1 MKGLIFNIKR
11 YAIHDGPGIRITF
24 FMKGCP
30 LSCWWCHNPEGGSPK
45 PQKVERVDRIGE
57 REFRVIEEV
66 GKYYTPGE
74 ILTIAEKERIFME
87 ESDGGITFSGGE
99 PLLQP
104 DFIEESL
111 KLFKKAGI
119 HTTIDT
125 SGYTSDDIIR
135 RVMPFTDLFLFD
147 LKHLD
152 SDKHTEFTGVG
163 NKRIL
168 ENLSLLISEKK
179 KIFLRFPVIPG
190 FNDDENHLKR
200 VRDFASGLDSDSV
213 TGIYLLP
220 YHHIGSS
227 KYKRFKM
234 EYRMGDTGQPSDKRM
249 NELKEYFR
257 ESGLKVKIGG

>member
-30 LSCWWCHNPEGGSPK
+30 LNCWWCHNPEGISPK

-74 ILTIAEKERIFME
+74 ILAIAEKERIFME
-87 ESDGGITFSGGE
+87 ESGGGVTFSGGE
-99 PLLQP
+99 PLMQP

-119 HTTIDT
+119 HTAIDT
-125 SGYTSDDIIR
+125 SGYTSKDVIR
-135 RVMPFTDLFLFD
+135 RVMPLTDLFLFD

-152 SDKHTEFTGVG
+152 SDNHTEFTGVG
-163 NKRIL
+163 NEQIL
-168 ENLSLLISEKK
+168 ENLNLLIEEKK
-179 KIFLRFPVIPG
+179 KIFVRFPVIPG
-190 FNDDENHLKR
+190 FNDNENHLQR
-200 VRDFASGLDSDSV
+200 VRDFVSGLDRDSV
-213 TGIYLLP
+213 TEMDLLP

-227 KYKRFKM
+227 KYKRFKL
-234 EYRMGDTGQPSDKRM
+234 EYRMSDTGQPSDERM
-249 NELKEYFR
+249 NELKKYFS
-257 ESGLKVKIGG
+257 EGGLKIKIGG